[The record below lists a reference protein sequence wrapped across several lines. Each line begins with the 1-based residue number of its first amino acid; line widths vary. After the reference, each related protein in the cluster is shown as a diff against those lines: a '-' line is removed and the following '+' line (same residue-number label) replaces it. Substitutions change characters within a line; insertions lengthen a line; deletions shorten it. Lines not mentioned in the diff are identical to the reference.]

1 MAESEDDIVPDEE
14 LPADEENVS
23 PEAAEDEEFVD
34 NDLDIEKPKKEK
46 KEECEPC
53 EVGAPAWMATFAD
66 MATLLMAFFVLI
78 LSFASVNVPK
88 FEQIAG
94 SLSLAFGVARIIPKV
109 SLPMAESI
117 IASDFTPSEAA
128 PTVIPSVTQAV
139 EDSTKEYVKQ
149 RIATEDGPTD
159 IQADYQQVL
168 ESLANE
174 IEQGQVEVKIQG
186 QEIVIELQDAASTNE
201 SGATGLAPGGRI
213 TQETLEIAKA
223 VTDVQRQIESS
234 VAVKRQ
240 TSGDLNAEGVE
251 DEASSKFETIRMA
264 LSEQISQGLA
274 EVEQDGDKVII
285 RLGQQDSFASGS
297 ADLQASFTQ
306 TLTDVGNAV
315 SATGGLVRVEGHT
328 DNIPV
333 AFSERFRSNWDLS
346 SARSAAVANYLLDN
360 SDLKAGNV
368 TITGLA
374 DSDPIADN
382 DNAAGRAQNRRIEV
396 IVDG

>member
-1 MAESEDDIVPDEE
+1 VAETDQEIAPEEGLPADGDVADQVPEDEE
-14 LPADEENVS
+14 L
-23 PEAAEDEEFVD
+23 VD
-34 NDLDIEKPKKEK
+34 NDLDVERPKKEK
-46 KEECEPC
+46 KEECPTC

-109 SLPMAESI
+109 SIPMAETI

-128 PTVIPSVTQAV
+128 PTVIPNVTQTV
-139 EDSTKEYVKQ
+139 EDSTLEFVKQ
-149 RIATEDGPTD
+149 RTKTEDGPTD
-159 IQADYQQVL
+159 VQADYQQVL
-168 ESLANE
+168 EALANE
-174 IEQGQVEVKIQG
+174 VETGQVEVKIQG
-186 QEIVIELQDAASTNE
+186 QEIVIEMRDAASTNE
-201 SGATGLAPGGRI
+201 SGAVGLAPGGRI
-213 TQETLEIAKA
+213 SQETLEVAKA
-223 VTDVQRQIESS
+223 VTDIQRQIETS

-240 TSGDLNAEGVE
+240 TSGDRNSEGTQ

-297 ADLQASFTQ
+297 ADLQTGFTQ
-306 TLTDVGNAV
+306 TLLDVGNAV
-315 SATGGLVRVEGHT
+315 SATGGMVRVEGHT

-360 SDLKAGNV
+360 SNLEAGRV

-382 DNAAGRAQNRRIEV
+382 DTAAGRAQNRRIEV

>member
-1 MAESEDDIVPDEE
+1 MAETEQETVPEDDLPSGEGEAVEAPEE
-14 LPADEENVS
+14 EM
-23 PEAAEDEEFVD
+23 VD

-109 SLPMAESI
+109 SIPMAETI
-117 IASDFTPSEAA
+117 VASDFTPSEAA
-128 PTVIPSVTQAV
+128 PTVIPDVTQSV
-139 EDSTKEYVKQ
+139 EDSTLEFVKQ
-149 RIATEDGPTD
+149 QTKTEPNPADV
-159 IQADYQQVL
+159 QADYQQAL
-168 ESLANE
+168 EALANE

-186 QEIVIELQDAASTNE
+186 QEIVVELRDASSTDE
-201 SGATGLAPGGRI
+201 AGAMGLTPGGRI
-213 TQETLEIAKA
+213 AQETLEVAKA
-223 VTDVQRQIESS
+223 VTDLQRQLNTA

-240 TSGDLNAEGVE
+240 TPGEQNAEGTS
-251 DEASSKFETIRMA
+251 DEASSKFETIKMA

-274 EVEQDGDKVII
+274 EVELDGDQVII

-297 ADLQASFTQ
+297 ADLQTGFTQ

-315 SATGGLVRVEGHT
+315 SSTGGMVRVEGHT

-346 SARSAAVANYLLDN
+346 SARSAAVANFLLDN
-360 SDLKAGNV
+360 SNLEAGRV

-374 DSDPIADN
+374 DSDPIANN
-382 DNAAGRAQNRRIEV
+382 DTAAGRAQNRRIEV

>member
-1 MAESEDDIVPDEE
+1 MAETEQETVPEDDLPTGEGEAVEAPEE
-14 LPADEENVS
+14 EM
-23 PEAAEDEEFVD
+23 VD

-109 SLPMAESI
+109 SIPMAETI
-117 IASDFTPSEAA
+117 VASDFTPSEAA
-128 PTVIPSVTQAV
+128 PTVVPDVTQTV
-139 EDSTKEYVKQ
+139 EDSTLEFVKQ
-149 RIATEDGPTD
+149 QTKTEINPADV
-159 IQADYQQVL
+159 QADYQQAL
-168 ESLANE
+168 EALANE

-186 QEIVIELQDAASTNE
+186 QEIVVELRDASSTDE
-201 SGATGLAPGGRI
+201 AGARGLTPGGRI
-213 TQETLEIAKA
+213 AQETLEVAKA
-223 VTDVQRQIESS
+223 VTDLQRQLSTA

-240 TSGDLNAEGVE
+240 TPGEQNAEGTSN
-251 DEASSKFETIRMA
+251 EASSKFETIKMA

-274 EVEQDGDKVII
+274 EVELDGDQVII

-297 ADLQASFTQ
+297 ADLQTSFTQ

-315 SATGGLVRVEGHT
+315 SSTGGMVRVEGHT

-346 SARSAAVANYLLDN
+346 SARSAAVANFLLDN
-360 SDLKAGNV
+360 SNLEAGRV

-382 DNAAGRAQNRRIEV
+382 DTAAGRAQNRRIEV

>member
-1 MAESEDDIVPDEE
+1 MAETDQEIVPQEGLPDDGDVAEVPEDEE
-14 LPADEENVS
+14 L
-23 PEAAEDEEFVD
+23 VD
-34 NDLDIEKPKKEK
+34 NDLDIDQPKKKK
-46 KEECEPC
+46 KEECPTC

-94 SLSLAFGVARIIPKV
+94 SLSLAFGVARIVPKI
-109 SLPMAESI
+109 SMPMAETI

-128 PTVIPSVTQAV
+128 PSVIANVTQTV
-139 EDSTKEYVKQ
+139 EDSTLEYVKQ
-149 RIATEDGPTD
+149 RTETEYGPTD
-159 IQADYQQVL
+159 VQADYQQVM
-168 ESLANE
+168 EALANE
-174 IEQGQVEVKIQG
+174 VDTGQVEVKIQG
-186 QEIVIELQDAASTNE
+186 QEIVIELKNAASTNE
-201 SGATGLAPGGRI
+201 SGSVGLAPGGRI
-213 TQETLEIAKA
+213 AQETLEIAKA
-223 VTDVQRQIESS
+223 VTDIQRQIKTS

-240 TSGDLNAEGVE
+240 TSGDQNAEGTQN
-251 DEASSKFETIRMA
+251 EASSKFETIKMA

-285 RLGQQDSFASGS
+285 RLGQQDSFTSGS
-297 ADLQASFTQ
+297 ADLQTGFTQ

-315 SATGGLVRVEGHT
+315 SATGGMVRVEGHT

-360 SDLKAGNV
+360 SALEAGRV

-374 DSDPIADN
+374 DSDPVADN
-382 DNAAGRAQNRRIEV
+382 ATAAGRAQNRRIEV